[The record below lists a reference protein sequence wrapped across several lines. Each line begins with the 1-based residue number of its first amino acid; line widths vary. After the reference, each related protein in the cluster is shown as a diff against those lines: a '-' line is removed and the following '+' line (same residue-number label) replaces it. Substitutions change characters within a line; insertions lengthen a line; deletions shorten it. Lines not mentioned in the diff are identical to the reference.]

1 MTYSVLIIQLCIHPM
16 SLQKK
21 INFQE
26 TFLKLWCLH
35 KRVHVIYVPGPMFKF
50 MSIIRVV
57 PLLRAFQ
64 LNKIQC
70 TTLLNLTSN
79 TSIQTNGCLKWFR
92 KIFLDMHLFCLVYV
106 IIFLLEWLSKGFFM
120 IKFWS
125 SNCIRSFLFLKYL
138 SSTRKPVVC
147 KLLIVEVVKVVDLNI
162 FIICYFL
169 AILPAST
176 YRQQILV
183 IFYWSHLW

>member
-1 MTYSVLIIQLCIHPM
+1 MGISVKQNTMYHIVEPNVKYFNSNKWLP
-16 SLQKK
+16 K
-21 INFQE
+21 
-26 TFLKLWCLH
+26 
-35 KRVHVIYVPGPMFKF
+35 
-50 MSIIRVV
+50 VV
-57 PLLRAFQ
+57 PKNLFRYASFLPCLRHYF
-64 LNKIQC
+64 
-70 TTLLNLTSN
+70 
-79 TSIQTNGCLKWFR
+79 
-92 KIFLDMHLFCLVYV
+92 
-106 IIFLLEWLSKGFFM
+106 FLLEWLGEFSKGFFM

-147 KLLIVEVVKVVDLNI
+147 KLLIVEVVKVVDWNI